1 MSSNIQSRRQFE
13 FMPEAHNVSIDK
25 VELQNAGHDIY
36 DYRHAVVNHNQ
47 VPSSTFNV
55 TTNAPECF
63 SGNYFYSGSHSEHSP
78 LYRKASANV
87 PRFQPLERNLCPT
100 KGPPPRYIPCA
111 HSSGL
116 NDPPH
121 FVYYPPLPS
130 SSHQWRAR
138 PQPMHDL
145 LQRDPGHFRNQLH
158 GLHRGDPSTAYPSSR
173 PFYP

>member
-55 TTNAPECF
+55 TTKRTN
-63 SGNYFYSGSHSEHSP
+63 GTVYNGSFTSRAKP
-78 LYRKASANV
+78 VPYR
-87 PRFQPLERNLCPT
+87 R
-100 KGPPPRYIPCA
+100 PPPRYIPYA
-111 HSSGL
+111 HSSGQMTHL
-116 NDPPH
+116 ISLL
-121 FVYYPPLPS
+121 PPLPS

-145 LQRDPGHFRNQLH
+145 LQRDPGHFRNQLAW
-158 GLHRGDPSTAYPSSR
+158 LHRGDPSTAYPSSR